1 MSSKKVR
8 FTFSTASVTEPLVY
22 QLGHEFK
29 VVTNIRMADV
39 DEKIGWVILELIG
52 NEAEIIKSLEWVSS
66 KGVRID
72 PLEGDVIAG

>member
-1 MSSKKVR
+1 
-8 FTFSTASVTEPLVY
+8 
-22 QLGHEFK
+22 
-29 VVTNIRMADV
+29 
-39 DEKIGWVILELIG
+39 LELIG